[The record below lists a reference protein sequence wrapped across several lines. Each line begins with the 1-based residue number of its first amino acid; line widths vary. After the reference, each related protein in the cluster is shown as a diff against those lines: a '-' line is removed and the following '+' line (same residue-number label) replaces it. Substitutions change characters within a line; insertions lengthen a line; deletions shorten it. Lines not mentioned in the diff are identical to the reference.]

1 MKSPEPEVIDYNLVP
16 GKNERLDSP
25 SRSNAFVSFADALSA
40 SVDSEVKQTGHTV
53 TTVTTTA
60 TQVQKQHSVNI
71 QKTGQSFTSS
81 EVTIAQNGH
90 STSQGI
96 TGQQGYEVQSY
107 SRGQLQNGLAT
118 VPGSISTAIE
128 VRRIMLPS
136 KSTVALEDRLIA
148 AEEARHQTANEML
161 LMLKAQKEDRM
172 KIEDFYSE
180 QIETLRLEYQKV
192 LGQLSVAS
200 SEISTLKIQVSSYDA
215 SASYVEIEST
225 VTTVITTVTTTITT
239 VTTRIEQWRD
249 EVVKNKGKVTIT
261 KEDLEG
267 LLSELSK
274 TSSHITKLQES
285 YSALVKES
293 GSVRHRLE
301 LTLTLVK
308 ERDGVI
314 ATLTAEVAGLKQSDV
329 EKTRQIASLREKTTA
344 LEKDSS
350 KFAELQK
357 RYDALSRE
365 RDSVVKEL
373 QHSKTLIEER
383 GRKIVNLDA
392 EVKKLKRVDA
402 TKTEQ
407 LHAAHHEIEKLR
419 HDFTA
424 VSSQKATLQKQCDVQ
439 TKDITSLRGD
449 ITIKVA
455 LLAEQEHT
463 ITTVTTERDRARR
476 EVKVKEDLLVTMR
489 QDMEQ
494 FTQKL
499 VVVQDEKAAFKKQID
514 AQSVELRKL
523 HEELTQI
530 KHLAK
535 MPGGKQSD
543 DHVAEYIASAL
554 KEKEKQLV
562 ELRQTL
568 ATVTARSHELE
579 KSQEVLSGKVTSLRD
594 ELKVKTSQYQGTID
608 GLTIQLKQFKTT
620 STEKTTELASVTRR
634 VQESQLQVTTLTAQF
649 TELKVRFEAQSKE
662 LSSVTKQLQTV
673 TSSEKQKVHEI
684 SSLIAERDREK
695 SANVTK
701 TEQITK
707 LREEF
712 SVSTSELTKLKTT
725 WKSQS
730 EALISVQNKLRVT
743 ISSSEKHERMVA
755 ALTDEVAE
763 LRRVNTSG
771 VEQLTTSLKQVEHLQ
786 RELTSS
792 RSRVTKLQHDTEI
805 HLKELQSLRKQHTGK
820 GAAGGSSSLASLTA
834 QVKEWKELCSTK
846 SEELVITHKKLDEI
860 KHELENLTSQ
870 YTHSREELT
879 AQLKRLQEI
888 DVTKT
893 TELTAARTE
902 IDRLHHELDVSSSR
916 ITQIQQELTSKTEYW
931 QQLDS
936 TKEAEYKVKVTDL
949 TSQVEHWQ
957 HEHDATEEVYDAA
970 RKRLQQVQNDL
981 QVSSTRVNKLQQQF
995 DTQSTQLTFF
1005 REQFSGVWNT
1015 TVETEEEW
1023 RQIQTKIMSEV
1034 KDYATVIQ
1042 LTTDVDEWMG
1052 TRAKVLAEELEKRN
1066 RENEELRQKLVTLRQ
1081 IYVSAP
1087 RIKQIFQ
1094 SESIEI
1100 KKRYEE
1106 ESVALKTALVES
1118 QSQLRGVQRVVAPAD
1133 TYADEAIIQILKK
1146 LNAEIQQ
1153 NATLIADGVAKD
1165 YKSAKVTKAQITA
1178 ASKFVG
1184 DNLANCLATMK
1195 SGDVGLYLPIAF
1207 QAYVSHYLFHIMS
1220 SWTIEKGHNEFIER
1234 IYEQLQKAGKIS
1246 SFQRHRR
1253 LC

>member
-1 MKSPEPEVIDYNLVP
+1 MLVTTKPSEPEIADYNLVS
-16 GKNERLDSP
+16 GKNGTLHSS
-25 SRSNAFVSFADALSA
+25 SRSNALFPFAGALSA
-40 SVDSEVKQTGHTV
+40 SVESEVKQTGHTV
-53 TTVTTTA
+53 TTVTAT
-60 TQVQKQHSVNI
+60 TQVQKQQSASI
-71 QKTGQSFTSS
+71 QKTGQSITSS
-81 EVTIAQNGH
+81 EVTTYSQGELQNSPAGIPG
-90 STSQGI
+90 STS
-96 TGQQGYEVQSY
+96 
-107 SRGQLQNGLAT
+107 
-118 VPGSISTAIE
+118 TAVE
-128 VRRIMLPS
+128 VRRFTLPS
-136 KSTVALEDRLIA
+136 KSTSALEDRLIA
-148 AEEARHQTANEML
+148 MEQSHRQEIDQLLFILKTRREESQKNE
-161 LMLKAQKEDRM
+161 DTY
-172 KIEDFYSE
+172 FE
-180 QIETLRLEYQKV
+180 QFEALRLEYENV
-192 LGQLSVAS
+192 LRQLSVAS
-200 SEISTLKIQVSSYDA
+200 SETSTLRIQVSSYEA

-225 VTTVITTVTTTITT
+225 LTTVITTVTTVITTVITT

-249 EVVKNKGKVTIT
+249 EVVKNKGKVTVT
-261 KEDLEG
+261 RVDLEA

-308 ERDGVI
+308 EKDSVI
-314 ATLTAEVAGLKQSDV
+314 ATLTAEVARLKQSDV
-329 EKTRQIASLREKTTA
+329 MKTRQIAALREETTMV
-344 LEKDSS
+344 EQDSS
-350 KFAELQK
+350 KLAELQK

-407 LHAAHHEIEKLR
+407 LDVARHEIEKLR
-419 HDFTA
+419 HDYTT
-424 VSSQKATLQKQCDVQ
+424 VSSQKGTLQKQCDAQ
-439 TKDITSLRGD
+439 TKEITSLRGD

-463 ITTVTTERDRARR
+463 ITTVTTERDQARG
-476 EVKVKEDLLVTMR
+476 EVEMKEGLLVTMR
-489 QDMEQ
+489 RDTEQ
-494 FTQKL
+494 LKQKL

-514 AQSVELRKL
+514 AQLIELRKL
-523 HEELTQI
+523 HEELAQI

-535 MPGGKQSD
+535 MPGGQQSD
-543 DHVAEYIASAL
+543 DYVAKYIASAL

-562 ELRQTL
+562 ELRETL
-568 ATVTARSHELE
+568 VVVTARSHELE
-579 KSQEVLSGKVTSLRD
+579 KSQEVLSGKVTSLSD
-594 ELKVKTSQYQGTID
+594 ELKVKTSQYQGTTD
-608 GLTIQLKQFKTT
+608 ALTVQLNQFKAM
-620 STEKTTELASVTRR
+620 STEKTTELASVITR
-634 VQESQLQVTTLTAQF
+634 VQEFQLQVTTLTAQF
-649 TELKVRFEAQSKE
+649 TELKGRYESQSQE
-662 LSSVTKQLQTV
+662 FSSVTKQLQTV
-673 TSSEKQKVHEI
+673 TSSEKQKDHEI

-701 TEQITK
+701 AEQITK
-707 LREEF
+707 LQQDL
-712 SVSTSELTKLKTT
+712 SVTTSELTKLKAT
-725 WKSQS
+725 WQSQS
-730 EALISVQNKLRVT
+730 EELVSVQNKLKVT
-743 ISSSEKHERMVA
+743 ISSSEKNEREVV
-755 ALTDEVAE
+755 ALTAAIVE
-763 LRRVNTSG
+763 LKRANTSS
-771 VEQLTTSLKQVEHLQ
+771 EERITSSRKQVEQLQ
-786 RELTSS
+786 RELTST
-792 RSRVTKLQHDTEI
+792 RSRATKLQHDNEI
-805 HLKELQSLRKQHTGK
+805 YLKELEYLRKNHTGK
-820 GAAGGSSSLASLTA
+820 PGDGGSASLASLTA

-846 SEELVITHKKLDEI
+846 SEELVIAHKELDEI

-893 TELTAARTE
+893 AELTAARTE
-902 IDRLHHELDVSSSR
+902 IDRLHHELNVSSSR
-916 ITQIQQELTSKTEYW
+916 ITQIQQELTSKIEYW

-949 TSQVEHWQ
+949 TSQVEHWK
-957 HEHDATEEVYDAA
+957 HEYDATEEEYDAA
-970 RKRLQQVQNDL
+970 RKKLQQVQNDL
-981 QVSSTRVNKLQQQF
+981 QASSTRVNQLQQQS

-1023 RQIQTKIMSEV
+1023 RMIQTKIMSEV
-1034 KDYATVIQ
+1034 KDYAAVIQ
-1042 LTTDVDEWMG
+1042 LTNGVDEWMS
-1052 TRAKVLAEELEKRN
+1052 TRAKALAEELEKRN
-1066 RENEELRQKLVTLRQ
+1066 RENEELRQKLVILRQ

-1094 SESIEI
+1094 SETVEI

-1106 ESVALKTALVES
+1106 ETIALKTALVES
-1118 QSQLRGVQRVVAPAD
+1118 QSQLRGVQRAVATAD
-1133 TYADEAIIQILKK
+1133 TYADEALIQILKK

-1153 NATLIADGVAKD
+1153 NSTLIADGMAKD

-1178 ASKFVG
+1178 ASQFVG

-1207 QAYVSHYLFHIMS
+1207 QAYFSHYLFHIMS

-1234 IYEQLQKAGKIS
+1234 IYEQLQKSGRSS
-1246 SFQRHRR
+1246 SFECRGR